1 MAGAGK
7 IKQNINNIETFVFV
21 ATEVIS
27 GTSINCFDYLVRF
40 LVRCIFVVVLIGV
53 LRASFTF
60 ERNFFERDSLYYDVD
75 LVACVVDGD
84 STACKRLH

>member
-1 MAGAGK
+1 MK
-7 IKQNINNIETFVFV
+7 NQ
-21 ATEVIS
+21 ATHCSWKKLIFRVLFAV
-27 GTSINCFDYLVRF
+27 TRF